1 MTEWRDDEALGVV
14 AIETEMAETETEI
27 CRGKRHGVLASGMAV
42 YCAWQ
47 RRVRWSFMK
56 EVHGT
61 LVSAYVGAPG
71 SLKKVECDTLQF
83 AFDGIVGDRHRGFT
97 RAAWDLTDK
106 QPGGTERRNE
116 RQWSAVAHEDLQ
128 AVSKQLGLP
137 AALRAGDV
145 AVNLS
150 ISGVPEFSR
159 LPRGTELTFE
169 GGVVLIVEEYN
180 PPCSRMSQHIA
191 DHYHRANEEPLG
203 QMDFIEASKFCRG
216 LVGAVEV
223 PGIVSVG
230 EGVTVKQ
237 EVLPKWLRA

>member
-1 MTEWRDDEALGVV
+1 MR
-14 AIETEMAETETEI
+14 
-27 CRGKRHGVLASGMAV
+27 
-42 YCAWQ
+42 
-47 RRVRWSFMK
+47 

-71 SLKKVECDTLQF
+71 SLKKVECDTLKF

-116 RQWSAVAHEDLQ
+116 RQWSAVAHEDLA
-128 AVSKQLGLP
+128 AVSTQLNLP
-137 AALRAGDV
+137 AALKAGDV

-150 ISGVPEFSR
+150 IAGVPEFSR
-159 LPRGTELTFE
+159 LPRGTVLTFE

-180 PPCSRMSQHIA
+180 PPCARMSQHIA
-191 DHYHRANEEPLG
+191 DHYHSVNDEPLG

-216 LVGAVEV
+216 LVGVVEV
-223 PGIVSVG
+223 PGIVSIK
-230 EGVTVKQ
+230 EDVTVRQ